1 MTSPAT
7 QLSLFSPYP
16 VKVVRGVEVGHL
28 QARGRTGEG
37 AAELMNSRSEAVR
50 AALERIRHEQDAVV
64 GRAGLGWKY
73 GDDVNEHGHRVIEL
87 DVDELQTVHRI
98 HDLRA
103 EGLSF
108 RRIAEVLEREG
119 HRTKRGGAWHAST
132 VRSVLQRG
140 GRLSL

>member
-7 QLSLFSPYP
+7 QLSLFSLFP
-16 VKVVRGVEVGHL
+16 VKVVRGVEVRHL
-28 QARGRTGEG
+28 PARGKGVDATGL
-37 AAELMNSRSEAVR
+37 ANSRSEAVR
-50 AALERIRHEQDAVV
+50 EALERIRYEQDAVV
-64 GRAGLGWKY
+64 GRAGLGWRY
-73 GDDVNEHGHRVIEL
+73 GNDVNEHGHRMIEL
-87 DVDELQTVHRI
+87 DVEELQTVHRI